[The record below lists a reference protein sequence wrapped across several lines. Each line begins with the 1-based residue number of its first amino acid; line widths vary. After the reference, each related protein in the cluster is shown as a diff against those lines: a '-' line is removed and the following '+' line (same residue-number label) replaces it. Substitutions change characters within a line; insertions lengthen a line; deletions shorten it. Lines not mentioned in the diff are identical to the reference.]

1 MKLRPLGWDHQL
13 GLQGNIVNV
22 PIDVSDT
29 VKVLPREISNSSV
42 IHLALMRRMDYKT
55 PYMFETV
62 RPARIYNACKYL
74 VTTPAYIKEGVT
86 LSDAWENLHIPIPFN
101 ESPTSDSEDVIA
113 LESMDIIYSDSED
126 ETLLETETG
135 LNSEESMLMDE
146 GDLITQALKFSPGQL
161 RRPISLLWDL
171 NAEVLSFPTIYCG
184 QVRSVSSKLTY
195 TDIAKSEARNADR
208 RACIT
213 HKLLYSF
220 KKSQIQQIVDSISIS
235 LRKRS
240 NVQGVNAGNLLNPEY
255 VQGLQQRNEGY
266 MILNNIRSSPAY
278 WEARRKELFATI
290 RQLGIPT
297 FFHTVSAMETH
308 WPELLKILKKILDNI
323 EVTEVEAAG
332 LSKKEKIDLIRRDP
346 ITCARYFDS
355 KTQDYF
361 NIVLKSGAVFAGHPV
376 QDFFMRVEFQHRGSP
391 HLHIFLWLRDAP
403 KYDADDPSYVVPFID
418 LYITTKKTDLSEE
431 YQHHT
436 HTHCC
441 RRLVNGVHI
450 CRFGIP
456 YPPLQRTQIL
466 SPLSH
471 DFPEGERVLLKNEL
485 YKVN

>member
-1 MKLRPLGWDHQL
+1 
-13 GLQGNIVNV
+13 
-22 PIDVSDT
+22 
-29 VKVLPREISNSSV
+29 
-42 IHLALMRRMDYKT
+42 
-55 PYMFETV
+55 
-62 RPARIYNACKYL
+62 
-74 VTTPAYIKEGVT
+74 
-86 LSDAWENLHIPIPFN
+86 
-101 ESPTSDSEDVIA
+101 
-113 LESMDIIYSDSED
+113 MDIDISED
-126 ETLLETETG
+126 EDEMFPEIDNG
-135 LNSEESMLMDE
+135 LISEESMLLDE
-146 GDLITQALKFSPGQL
+146 GDLVTQALKFSPGQGK
-161 RRPISLLWDL
+161 RPISLLWDL

-184 QVRSVSSKLTY
+184 QVRDVNSKLTY
-195 TDIAKSEARNADR
+195 TDIAKSEARNVDR
-208 RACIT
+208 RACLP

-235 LRKRS
+235 LRKKS

-255 VQGLQQRNEGY
+255 VQGIQQRNEGY

-323 EVTEVEAAG
+323 VVTEEEAA
-332 LSKKEKIDLIRRDP
+332 LFSKKEKINLIRRDP

-361 NIVLKSGAVFAGHPV
+361 NIVLKSGAVFTGHPI
-376 QDFFMRVEFQHRGSP
+376 QDYFMRVEFQHRGSP

-403 KYDADDPSYVVPFID
+403 KYDEDDPSYAVPFID
-418 LYITTKKTDLSEE
+418 SYITTKKTDLSEE
-431 YQHHT
+431 YQYHR

-456 YPPLQRTQIL
+456 YPPMQKTQIL
-466 SPLSH
+466 SPLSPA
-471 DFPEGERVLLKNEL
+471 FPEGERVLLKNEL
-485 YKVN
+485 HKVNEHIR